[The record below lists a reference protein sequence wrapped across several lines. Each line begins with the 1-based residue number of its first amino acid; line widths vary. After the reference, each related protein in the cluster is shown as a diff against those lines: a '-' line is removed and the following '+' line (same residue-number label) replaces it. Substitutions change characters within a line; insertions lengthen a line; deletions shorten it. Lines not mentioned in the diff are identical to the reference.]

1 MDWHHDRRKKKIVW
15 ENCPPSCETW
25 ADVELKQSMTKLFY
39 SPLST
44 WAPGGSLWC
53 VCCVPVCLLS
63 SACTPH
69 SPGGDERREGRI
81 EETLSRATPPRFVPA
96 CSVTSAL
103 WHVAVLNRRAIIW
116 CQVVQRP
123 QTSVM
128 ALPCSTVS
136 VSLGSM
142 QPSADTLP
150 CFHGFIYS
158 LPQLSAAS
166 SWDKITCIERTSLIH
181 PVKSGQRTSARYWN
195 FTSVAGGVKFQVWY
209 LKHPSCQALISIV
222 FNSVLALHH

>member
-1 MDWHHDRRKKKIVW
+1 
-15 ENCPPSCETW
+15 
-25 ADVELKQSMTKLFY
+25 MTKLFY

-44 WAPGGSLWC
+44 WAPGGSRWC

-63 SACTPH
+63 SACTPQ

-150 CFHGFIYS
+150 CFHSFIYS

-166 SWDKITCIERTSLIH
+166 SWDRITCIERTSLIH
-181 PVKSGQRTSARYWN
+181 PVKSGQQTSARYWN
-195 FTSVAGGVKFQVWY
+195 FTSDGMD
-209 LKHPSCQALISIV
+209 S
-222 FNSVLALHH
+222 